1 MTSYD
6 DSFLISYWSAS
17 VTALSSD
24 WLKGV
29 MNILAR
35 DIDTPGESVTR
46 PGQLRQDGG
55 QTEHFYTQ
63 QVPWRY
69 FRLQSGI

>member
-29 MNILAR
+29 MNILAP
-35 DIDTPGESVTR
+35 DIDTPGVRHQAGTIKTR
-46 PGQLRQDGG
+46 RGSNRTFL
-55 QTEHFYTQ
+55 YTAGALEI
-63 QVPWRY
+63 
-69 FRLQSGI
+69 F